1 MAYGSALDALN
12 KMRGSYLPRE
22 YLIQD
27 NGVLTA
33 LRSFS
38 DSAII
43 SFA

>member
-1 MAYGSALDALN
+1 MTKSDIFTSL
-12 KMRGSYLPRE
+12 KKRGSCLPRE